1 MPAFLHCYCRL
12 FVNPLKHRLARQ
24 PEQPTPDCP
33 TPTDTRVLEPSRSGE
48 SCLRAERR
56 RREHVILCVLR
67 AVPGP
72 SWGPSWL
79 ALPTVIEQFDALM
92 QGDKCCFSRDT
103 HRLQC
108 PTRRSVESDVQT
120 CELATRISSRSF
132 IPALPGLGGHG
143 SSHECT
149 QAVRR
154 ATTPHHPDRTS
165 FLCLANRPRECHNLV
180 VYVARQRGYWA
191 WSLTGRH
198 GRFRESVSPTAEMPR
213 QPHTVVLVDI
223 DAHGSLA
230 VTACRSSSNDPGA
243 SLAPSVCCAGTAK
256 PYANEAY
263 RLASCLPRGSTGPA
277 GPPGN
282 SRMWDFLP

>member
-1 MPAFLHCYCRL
+1 MPPPRTGGQADRLFLFIMPAFLHCYCRL

-72 SWGPSWL
+72 PWGPSWL

-92 QGDKCCFSRDT
+92 QGDECFPRDT
-103 HRLQC
+103 HWLQC
-108 PTRRSVESDVQT
+108 PTRRSVESEPQT
-120 CELATRISSRSF
+120 CELATRISSGSF

-154 ATTPHHPDRTS
+154 ATTPCHPDRTS
-165 FLCLANRPRECHNLV
+165 LLCLVNKPSECHNLV
-180 VYVARQRGYWA
+180 VYVARQKGYWA
-191 WSLTGRH
+191 WPLTGRH
-198 GRFRESVSPTAEMPR
+198 GRFRGSVSPTAEMP
-213 QPHTVVLVDI
+213 D
-223 DAHGSLA
+223 SLI
-230 VTACRSSSNDPGA
+230 
-243 SLAPSVCCAGTAK
+243 
-256 PYANEAY
+256 
-263 RLASCLPRGSTGPA
+263 RLF
-277 GPPGN
+277 
-282 SRMWDFLP
+282 W